1 MKAQKQQLATES
13 QQKQQQPP
21 AQSHEDN
28 RQQLQQQQSEDSKQL
43 PRRTA
48 MEGETGADSVTSA
61 THTQDSTDGRGL
73 RPRRAEVG
81 VTSQTH
87 ASLTRAHTAQNS
99 PDRGKGGSLVLIWV
113 LLVVILALA
122 ARRLLL
128 MWFSKMS

>member
-13 QQKQQQPP
+13 QQKQQQLP
-21 AQSHEDN
+21 AQSHVDN
-28 RQQLQQQQSEDSKQL
+28 RQQLQQQQSSEDSKQL
-43 PRRTA
+43 PQRTA

-61 THTQDSTDGRGL
+61 THTHDSTDGRGL

-87 ASLTRAHTAQNS
+87 APLTRAHTAQNS
-99 PDRGKGGSLVLIWV
+99 SDRGKGGSLVLIWV

-128 MWFSKMS
+128 M